1 MGLKL
6 VTRKEELTGKEFSS
20 WRRYEALPPFHC
32 TIEFTKLIKD
42 INPENSQEY
51 IGLREFGEYVSRITN
66 QDINEYL
73 RLVEIEEDLIPLI
86 INTDN
91 KIFYRP
97 LFFPCVFL
105 NNEIKFEHVLI
116 KGMLMYDNEAK
127 RDYTVTAV
135 CLDLIDYGFYT
146 IVFGLVEKDEDRRL
160 LKTKEDVEFSIRLD
174 DYLRKIICNF
184 VDLVEGND
192 DDIDIVEIITTKE
205 QNLKKIKR
213 GKIPFPT
220 KVFIK
225 AKKEFKKYTQEFNKN
240 YEEFNKN
247 EDNKKGLGGLGH
259 KFLVIGHFRHFRAER
274 YKRVKGSKIWIKP
287 FWKGEGIAI
296 SKEYKIIE

>member
-1 MGLKL
+1 MGLKFI
-6 VTRKEELTGKEFSS
+6 TRKEELTGTEFST
-20 WRRYEALPPFHC
+20 WKRYETLPPFHC
-32 TIEFTKLIKD
+32 TVEFTKFIKD
-42 INPENSQEY
+42 IDPENSQEY
-51 IGLREFGEYVSRITN
+51 IGLKEFGEYVSKIAN
-66 QDINEYL
+66 QDINDYL
-73 RLVEIEEDLIPLI
+73 RLVEIEKDLMPLI

-116 KGMLMYDNEAK
+116 KGILIYDNEVNK
-127 RDYTVTAV
+127 DYLVTAV
-135 CLDLIDYGFYT
+135 CLDQRDYGFYT
-146 IVFGLVEKDEDRRL
+146 IVFGLVDKNEDRSL
-160 LKTKEDVEFSIRLD
+160 LKTKEDKEFSFRLD

-192 DDIDIVEIITTKE
+192 EDIDIVEIITTKE

-225 AKKEFKKYTQEFNKN
+225 AKKEFKKYVQEFNKN

-247 EDNKKGLGGLGH
+247 GDSKTGFGH

-287 FWKGEGIAI
+287 FWKGEGIVV
-296 SKEYKIIE
+296 SKEYKVIE

>member
-1 MGLKL
+1 MGLGL
-6 VTRKEELTGKEFSS
+6 VTRKEELTGREFSS
-20 WRRYEALPPFHC
+20 WKRYEVLPPFHC
-32 TIEFTKLIKD
+32 TVEFAKSIKD

-51 IGLREFGEYVSRITN
+51 IGLKEFGEYISKIAN

-73 RLVEIEEDLIPLI
+73 RLVEIEEDLMPLI

-91 KIFYRP
+91 KIFYRH

-105 NNEIKFEHVLI
+105 NNEIKFEHVLV
-116 KGMLMYDNEAK
+116 KGMLIYDDEVNK
-127 RDYTVTAV
+127 DYAITAV
-135 CLDLIDYGFYT
+135 CLDLRDYGFYT
-146 IVFGLVEKDEDRRL
+146 IMFDLVKKNENRSL
-160 LKTKEDVEFSIRLD
+160 LKTKEDVEFSVRLD

-192 DDIDIVEIITTKE
+192 EDIYTVEIITTQE
-205 QNLKKIKR
+205 QNLKRIKR

-225 AKKEFKKYTQEFNKN
+225 AKKEFKRYVQEFNKN
-240 YEEFNKN
+240 YE
-247 EDNKKGLGGLGH
+247 DNKKGFGH

-287 FWKGEGIAI
+287 FWKGEGIVV